1 MPLLL
6 RTDLNLFCF
15 FVSAVIL
22 ADLRRYGAERNA
34 QSRIFRS
41 MLLINMAALGLE
53 ILGWLVDGRP
63 GRLYANANLA
73 VNAVF
78 YALTPLPAYLW
89 VLYADYEVFRNE
101 RRTAALA
108 KPLALPAGITAL
120 LSLATPFTGWMFSIQ
135 SGNLFCRGSMFPVLV
150 ALSYGYFMMGLLLV
164 IRRRNN
170 LPKTHL
176 GPLLFYTLPP
186 VLGGMVQALNYGLTL
201 LWSGLTLSILNLY
214 LSIQNKKMQ
223 TDYLT
228 GTHNRLSITQMLKDK
243 VRESSAGK
251 GFSLVLI
258 DLNGFKAINDQ
269 YGHAIGDEALAITAK
284 LLKQSLRKDD
294 FLARYGGDEFLIVLD
309 IADAAI
315 LDKSVARIEETF
327 RRFNAAG
334 TKPYTLSL
342 SIGYAVYDSVSQ
354 LTEEQFLQYVDAL
367 MYQEKHRGAVT

>member
-41 MLLINMAALGLE
+41 MLLFNMALLGLE
-53 ILGWLVDGRP
+53 ILGWLVDARP
-63 GRLYANANLA
+63 GRLYGQANLWI
-73 VNAVF
+73 NAVF
-78 YALTPLPAYLW
+78 YAINPLPAYLW
-89 VLYADYEVFRNE
+89 VLYADYEVFRND

-108 KPLALPAGITAL
+108 KPLAIPLWVNCV
-120 LSLATPFTGWMFSIQ
+120 LSLATPYTGWMYSLQ
-135 SGNLFCRGSMFPVLV
+135 SGNLFQRGSMFPVMV
-150 ALSYGYFMMGLLLV
+150 MLSYGYILAGLVLV
-164 IRRRNN
+164 VRNRSL

-186 VLGGMVQALNYGLTL
+186 VLGGMVQALNYGLTM
-201 LWSGLTLSILNLY
+201 LWSGLTLSMLNLY

-228 GTHNRLSITQMLKDK
+228 GTHNRLSITQMLKEK
-243 VRESSAGK
+243 VRQSRAGK
-251 GFSLVLI
+251 GFSLILI
-258 DLNGFKAINDQ
+258 DVDGFKAINDR
-269 YGHAIGDEALAITAK
+269 YGHAFGDEALAITAG

-294 FLARYGGDEFLIVLD
+294 YLARYGGDEFLIVLD
-309 IADAAI
+309 IQDTAI
-315 LDKSVARIEETF
+315 LSKSVARIEETF
-327 RRFNAAG
+327 RRFNASG

-342 SIGYAVYDSVSQ
+342 SFGYAVYDPASRM
-354 LTEEQFLQYVDAL
+354 TEEQFLHYVDAL
-367 MYQEKHRGAVT
+367 MYQEKHKGALP